1 MTNWKLNSWR
11 NKPIKHQPVYADK
24 GKIDNVLKE
33 LSTFPPLVFAGE
45 SRSLKKKLGEVSQG
59 KAFLLQGGDCAESFL
74 EFHPNNIRD
83 FFKVVLQ
90 MSLILTVSS
99 KLPVIKVGRVA
110 GQFSKPRSAP
120 TEKQGDKEL
129 PSYLG
134 DNINAIDFN
143 EKARRPDPKRLF
155 KAYSQSASTLNLLR
169 AFSKGGFAE
178 HPAWYNNLVVQPKVQ
193 VQVAADKFSA
203 TAVAIYGAR
212 RQELWNMM
220 AEVWPLYIEYQQ
232 KTDRHIPVVAL
243 VRD

>member
-1 MTNWKLNSWR
+1 MTKWKLNSWR

-120 TEKQGDKEL
+120 VEMKDGKEL

-134 DNINAIDFN
+134 DNINSMDFTKDGR
-143 EKARRPDPKRLF
+143 EPQPERLL
-155 KAYSQSASTLNLLR
+155 KAYSQSAATLNLLR
-169 AFSKGGFAE
+169 AFSQGGFADL
-178 HPAWYNNLVVQPKVQ
+178 NKVH
-193 VQVAADKFSA
+193 F
-203 TAVAIYGAR
+203 
-212 RQELWNMM
+212 WNMSFVNETAQKKYKEI
-220 AEVWPLYIEYQQ
+220 AEKVS
-232 KTDRHIPVVAL
+232 DAL
-243 VRD
+243 AFM